1 MIASWG
7 RELGSSFLSPSF
19 VWLVSRLTFPH
30 SCLSAS
36 RLGSCRLP
44 TGSATP
50 LAATRLGPL
59 RGERSETRRGRR
71 GKSGGRR
78 RHQTRETTDDRGKGT
93 YEWWI
98 LLWILWVSF
107 HFIIKSIKS
116 AIHPLSAGPSLT
128 PFLTARA
135 SGEDGGEEERRKRQR
150 SGMDVS
156 NCGPAPSSFTRFP
169 LLSGV
174 SLTPLPSRRR
184 PKRSG
189 RTPKARSR

>member
-116 AIHPLSAGPSLT
+116 AIHPLSAVSSSHSVPSLY
-128 PFLTARA
+128 TAHP
-135 SGEDGGEEERRKRQR
+135 R
-150 SGMDVS
+150 SLRG
-156 NCGPAPSSFTRFP
+156 
-169 LLSGV
+169 LSGSSQPCPTSPV
-174 SLTPLPSRRR
+174 QSQP
-184 PKRSG
+184 
-189 RTPKARSR
+189 